1 METIN
6 VTQQTKYEFDRELIN
21 CRVKNGK
28 NIFSDE
34 FIQLL
39 IECWRKNV

>member
-6 VTQQTKYEFDRELIN
+6 VTKQTKNEFDRELIN
-21 CRVKNGK
+21 CRVKDGR

-34 FIQLL
+34 FIQILL
-39 IECWRKNV
+39 EHWRKNG